1 MYLILQA
8 LLQIIRV
15 NMRDALGTEFVFL
28 SAPIHTIL
36 VDVTKDTQERIA
48 QNIVSMDPL
57 S

>member
-48 QNIVSMDPL
+48 QNIVSMGPL